1 MTSRNYIEPNILALA
16 ILEMCRMR
24 MGQSF
29 YPSDVV
35 KWLYPQDW
43 EYFLTDIGIE
53 MMRLYKE
60 GKVLVTQN
68 GIPVNPDVT
77 PIGLVRISSV
87 PKTS

>member
-1 MTSRNYIEPNILALA
+1 MTSRNYIEPNILAVA

-24 MGQSF
+24 KGQSF
-29 YPSDVV
+29 CPSDVV

-43 EYFLTDIGIE
+43 EFFLTDIRIE

-77 PIGLVRISSV
+77 PVGPVRISSV

>member
-24 MGQSF
+24 KKQSF
-29 YPSDVV
+29 CPSEVV

-43 EYFLTDIGIE
+43 KFFLTDIRKE
-53 MMRLYKE
+53 MMCLYRD
-60 GKVLVTQN
+60 GKVLITQD
-68 GIPVNPDVT
+68 GIPIQPDIT
-77 PIGLVRISSV
+77 PEGPVRISSV